1 MHAGMLRFI
10 NLYGLENGEHVNN
23 DVKVGTTRFRSIP
36 SPSCNLMVRGEITG
50 VRQLLSV
57 SSRLKPKPKM

>member
-23 DVKVGTTRFRSIP
+23 NVKVGTTSFRSIQ
-36 SPSCNLMVRGEITG
+36 SPSCNPMVRGEITG
-50 VRQLLSV
+50 VAHREASG
-57 SSRLKPKPKM
+57 